1 MKILKYTFEVEI
13 NDEIFRDL
21 VKPLVERLE
30 ATAVSLFLSENL
42 STKLATPFVYRPT
55 VPSSGLWSLYGKTA
69 TAAEVICNE
78 DNILILQNSR
88 AGGRVRGLFG
98 GLEPEKSSFEATAIS
113 RTLIDANHVLSLVS
127 DAVYSSLSKAPP
139 SDEIVN
145 PDSFF
150 FIKESC
156 KTHAAYLRR
165 LKDTSEY
172 KMPSYDD
179 EDLKLSKL
187 LCKKEVQEFIFRIVQ
202 SRTLTEANFTQEVS
216 AIDPAESLSNFLL
229 ASGFVIREA
238 FVECRQNSQ
247 RIARFNSD
255 DVTLDSLMIKCAT
268 CGRYYRDE
276 RIYSAFVASE
286 KLKNLITS
294 SRWMNVLVTDSLIQS
309 GIPREFIYWNFSF
322 GADEIDI
329 VAFIDTLPWVF
340 ELKDRE
346 FSVTDAHHFNYR
358 RSVIEPSQAFIVT
371 SRSVSPD
378 AKRVFEEIS
387 GRGDVG
393 TILGSSPTL
402 PYPNLIEGLQDLGGV
417 LEKMVDSHFQTKVGA
432 EIKSALGGIDRIIS
446 NVVLAS
452 VASEQKQR
460 SVGE

>member
-1 MKILKYTFEVEI
+1 
-13 NDEIFRDL
+13 
-21 VKPLVERLE
+21 
-30 ATAVSLFLSENL
+30 
-42 STKLATPFVYRPT
+42 
-55 VPSSGLWSLYGKTA
+55 
-69 TAAEVICNE
+69 
-78 DNILILQNSR
+78 
-88 AGGRVRGLFG
+88 
-98 GLEPEKSSFEATAIS
+98 
-113 RTLIDANHVLSLVS
+113 
-127 DAVYSSLSKAPP
+127 
-139 SDEIVN
+139 
-145 PDSFF
+145 
-150 FIKESC
+150 
-156 KTHAAYLRR
+156 
-165 LKDTSEY
+165 
-172 KMPSYDD
+172 MPSYDD